1 MKMYQLV
8 PIAYLQRLVAIQQK
22 YEPDNSASD
31 LPDKAA
37 LVEKK
42 ELPKTPIFY
51 DEKDVGTASS
61 STVDTKKPGFKTAA
75 EGVLENMPKKGRRKA
90 REVLQYLLLAKGI
103 SLDEH
108 NRLVYSDGTVGSLL
122 YSLLSHAVHSPYIR
136 ASMKT
141 MPKDWS
147 QFSTLLENVG
157 APKSMYISSTVSG
170 GALEHALEATE
181 KGLTGGVVWLD

>member
-22 YEPDNSASD
+22 YEPDNSTND
-31 LPDKAA
+31 LPDKAT

-42 ELPKTPIFY
+42 EPPKTPIFY
-51 DEKDVGTASS
+51 DEENLGTASS
-61 STVDTKKPGFKTAA
+61 SANIKKPAFKTAA

-90 REVLQYLLLAKGI
+90 AEVLQYLLLVKGI

-122 YSLLSHAVHSPYIR
+122 YSLLSHAIHSPYIR

-141 MPKDWS
+141 MPKDWN

-157 APKSMYISSTVSG
+157 APKSMYVSSTVSG

-181 KGLTGGVVWLD
+181 KSVTGGVVWLD